1 VIASCSGGSRNGVVA
16 GQLRLVVF
24 GLVGVNISYIGGPR
38 DGESSSLVSGEP
50 PAVLV
55 VDDSGGR
62 YVWREG
68 RYWCEAG

>member
-1 VIASCSGGSRNGVVA
+1 M
-16 GQLRLVVF
+16 F

-55 VDDSGGR
+55 VDDEGGR
-62 YVWREG
+62 YVWRTG
-68 RYWCEAG
+68 PYWWKAS